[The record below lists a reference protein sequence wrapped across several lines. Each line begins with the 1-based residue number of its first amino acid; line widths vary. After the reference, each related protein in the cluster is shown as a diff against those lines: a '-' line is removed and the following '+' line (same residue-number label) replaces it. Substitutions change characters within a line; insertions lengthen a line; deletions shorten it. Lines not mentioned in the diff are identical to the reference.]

1 MSKCQKNVQNCQL
14 SIICQMSKSQ
24 TAGLWMRLKI
34 SIANDSLHWVGRC
47 MGGKVSTDHKSS
59 KTPELSQLGQGLF
72 HF

>member
-24 TAGLWMRLKI
+24 TAGLLKI
-34 SIANDSLHWVGRC
+34 SITNDSLYWVGRC

-72 HF
+72 YF